1 MNLTRGK
8 FSARALIVPLAI
20 VAALGLSTAAHAQR
34 IRLEPNNAR
43 GDAAAKA
50 LTIINKSGS
59 YVLSKNIVVNRNNV
73 DALDITASNVT
84 LDLQG
89 YTITVA
95 SGITGINGINATGQT
110 NVIIQNGI
118 ITGFSGAAVLAGQAS
133 TIAGIT
139 ATNNGTGITCG
150 IACLAQDDTVQ
161 GNIGEGLIF
170 NDTTGGYL
178 NDILQGNSQTT
189 GGGPAGQVTGGTNLG
204 HNLCNGVLCP

>member
-20 VAALGLSTAAHAQR
+20 LAAVGLSTAAHAQR

-178 NDILQGNSQTT
+178 NDIL
-189 GGGPAGQVTGGTNLG
+189 
-204 HNLCNGVLCP
+204 

>member
-1 MNLTRGK
+1 MNRNREK
-8 FSARALIVPLAI
+8 FSARVLIIPVAV
-20 VAALGLSTAAHAQR
+20 VAAFCIGTAAHAQK
-34 IRLEPNNAR
+34 IRLEPNNAT

-59 YVLSKNIVVNRNNV
+59 YVLSKNIVVNKNNV

-89 YTITVA
+89 YTIMVA
-95 SGITGINGINATGQT
+95 TGFSPNNGINATGQS

-118 ITGFSGAAVLAGQAS
+118 ITGFTNGAAVLAGQTS
-133 TIAGIT
+133 TVAGIT
-139 ATNNGTGITCG
+139 ATGNGTGITCG

-161 GNIGEGLIF
+161 GNTGEGLIF

-189 GGGPAGQVTGGTNLG
+189 GGGPAGQVTGGTSLG
-204 HNLCNGVLCP
+204 HNLCNGVVC